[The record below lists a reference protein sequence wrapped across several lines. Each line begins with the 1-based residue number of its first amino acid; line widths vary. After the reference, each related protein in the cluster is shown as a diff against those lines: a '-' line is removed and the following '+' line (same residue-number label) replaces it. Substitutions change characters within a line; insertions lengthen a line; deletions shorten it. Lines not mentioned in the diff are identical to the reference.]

1 MNREDYIAF
10 IDGGTSDIDGG
21 TSDGVG
27 FFVGNLFITAG
38 HVFNEGQI
46 HSIYFN
52 GQRIVLNKNEAI
64 FFNSP
69 NGDIPNPNK
78 PDVAIFN
85 CTGVNSPLV
94 FAEDMPIIG
103 QELTNIS
110 RRRVVVDDIH
120 SGRSSIFTKKEVI
133 QMHTCIGKVTHT
145 TDYCEC
151 HTDKI
156 LRKGDSGSP
165 LMNGNTVYGVL
176 IAGEPETLRCVF
188 QSSASIVTLIRKGNE

>member
-165 LMNGNTVYGVL
+165 LMNGNTVYGV
-176 IAGEPETLRCVF
+176 IAVR
-188 QSSASIVTLIRKGNE
+188 